1 MARLKYIFFDL
12 DGTLVDSSKG
22 IQESF
27 EYSFKQLGKECPED
41 KIIKSFMGPPLE
53 VSFAS
58 VLEASQ
64 VHQAINYYRSFYKE
78 KGIWGVNLYDD
89 IPELLTQLKE
99 AGYQIYVTTS
109 KNQPTAQD
117 LLANLAIS
125 EQFDD
130 IFGSLPD
137 SKADVLRRALQTLDA
152 NPEETIIIGDTKFDI
167 IGGKEVGIST
177 LGVLWGFGSQKELLE
192 NGADLLAN
200 SPKHILKILK
210 EHFS

>member
-1 MARLKYIFFDL
+1 MY
-12 DGTLVDSSKG
+12 
-22 IQESF
+22 
-27 EYSFKQLGKECPED
+27 
-41 KIIKSFMGPPLE
+41 
-53 VSFAS
+53 
-58 VLEASQ
+58 
-64 VHQAINYYRSFYKE
+64 
-78 KGIWGVNLYDD
+78 
-89 IPELLTQLKE
+89 
-99 AGYQIYVTTS
+99 
-109 KNQPTAQD
+109 QPTAQE

-137 SKADVLRRALQTLDA
+137 SFHKADVLRRALQTLDA

-177 LGVLWGFGSQKELLE
+177 LGVLWGFGSKEELLE

-200 SPKHILKILK
+200 SPNYILKILK